1 MASMSSQID
10 PISPLNYGHIM
21 PAARSAAAAKVKDEF
36 MAIFYK
42 ELLKQ
47 VFKGPDLSMGEEKD
61 NANNFVSSF
70 NSDLMVEQMAQLM
83 VQKSFTNL
91 PNFLPLEEVK

>member
-1 MASMSSQID
+1 MID
-10 PISPLNYGHIM
+10 SLSPLNYGRIT
-21 PAARSAAAAKVKDEF
+21 PAARSAAAAKVKEEF
-36 MAIFYK
+36 LVIFYK

-47 VFKGPDLSMGEEKD
+47 VFKSPELSMGEEKD
-61 NANNFVSSF
+61 NSNNFVSSF

-83 VQKSFTNL
+83 VQKSFANM